1 MCILTG
7 QSLREEKKKSSSE
20 LEQQLASAEA
30 ENLTLQQKIDN
41 LKAELQNMVYTYKC
55 NTRYSLAEVLAGD
68 DLFHGLYA
76 WYIEGKLQVIILF
89 SSLLSSILP
98 NVLLCK

>member
-30 ENLTLQQKIDN
+30 ENLTLQQKIDK
-41 LKAELQNMVYTYKC
+41 LKAELQNMVHTY
-55 NTRYSLAEVLAGD
+55 A
-68 DLFHGLYA
+68 
-76 WYIEGKLQVIILF
+76 
-89 SSLLSSILP
+89 
-98 NVLLCK
+98 